1 MVGPLNRHF
10 PFWHCTLFLTLI
22 YVAVELCFTQSFINY
37 FANNTTNLKT
47 EKVLNVRNVHLHL
60 YSWRAY
66 FHSSN
71 VHVPTISPK
80 VGRIKAN
87 TDHLTERMEYS
98 VNQGKTWRLV
108 PDTWPIASYNPI
120 LLRTRSGS
128 REHGN
133 IKIRIFNLLRKI
145 KANEGEPNE
154 NNFVSTNYNS
164 FAMRMNG
171 DVVK

>member
-1 MVGPLNRHF
+1 MLQLNCALRSQSCVF
-10 PFWHCTLFLTLI
+10 I
-22 YVAVELCFTQSFINY
+22 KCFTK
-37 FANNTTNLKT
+37 NTNNLKT
-47 EKVLNVRNVHLHL
+47 EKVLNVGNVHLLL

-66 FHSSN
+66 FHSSY
-71 VHVPTISPK
+71 VHVSIFSPK

-128 REHGN
+128 RDHGN
-133 IKIRIFNLLRKI
+133 IKIMTLKLWEKYKRTRVKQMKI
-145 KANEGEPNE
+145 ILCQQITIHLQWEWMGMWLSKRESDFE
-154 NNFVSTNYNS
+154 S
-164 FAMRMNG
+164 FE
-171 DVVK
+171 

>member
-1 MVGPLNRHF
+1 MLQLSCALRSQS
-10 PFWHCTLFLTLI
+10 
-22 YVAVELCFTQSFINY
+22 YVFIKCFTKNT
-37 FANNTTNLKT
+37 NNFKT
-47 EKVLNVRNVHLHL
+47 EKVLNVRNVHFNL

-66 FHSSN
+66 FHSSYA
-71 VHVPTISPK
+71 HVSTFSPK

-128 REHGN
+128 RDHGN

-145 KANEGEPNE
+145 KANKGEANE
-154 NNFVSTNYNS
+154 NNFVSINYNS
-164 FAMRMNG
+164 FAMRMNE